1 MTFFIKVKVDTQ
13 DRSIKDECIEAL
25 AELLDTKGVYF
36 DVGYDPNEL
45 DKDLMAKAKG
55 VLL

>member
-1 MTFFIKVKVDTQ
+1 MTFTIQIKVDTQ

-36 DVGYDPNEL
+36 DVGYDPNEI
-45 DKDLMAKAKG
+45 DKDSIAKA
-55 VLL
+55 

>member
-45 DKDLMAKAKG
+45 DKDLMAKA
-55 VLL
+55 